1 MHQLLEERGALPVP
15 GSPLGIGGWLLLL
28 VARVL
33 APVLALACG
42 IPGGLIDPAFTFGAL
57 VGGGTLHLLGGN
69 PQLGVALG
77 MAAGL
82 AGATQLPLMTVVFA
96 LRLAGD
102 QQWLFGILLSSVLAA
117 YAGRRLQPLP
127 IYHALSEDL
136 RGAEK
141 ACG

>member
-1 MHQLLEERGALPVP
+1 
-15 GSPLGIGGWLLLL
+15 
-28 VARVL
+28 
-33 APVLALACG
+33 
-42 IPGGLIDPAFTFGAL
+42 LIDPALTFGAL
-57 VGGGTLHLLGGN
+57 FGGGTVHLLGGN

-141 ACG
+141 ASG